1 MLLTSYGGGGGWGV
15 LALEMGRG
23 VPLRCL
29 KPDPVPIRIMATKT
43 PYPNFEINTE
53 FNWLFYCVISTNIL
67 NILLSFK
74 LFIIC
79 LCSFALRLEKSDGIQ
94 LMMAWKI
101 SKINASRVP
110 RVVGSKKHPSQFW
123 KLKKE
128 TLSSGTS
135 LVLPSMKVPLPPG
148 LLVFTVMWFV

>member
-1 MLLTSYGGGGGWGV
+1 
-15 LALEMGRG
+15 MGRG
-23 VPLRCL
+23 VPLTCS

-43 PYPNFEINTE
+43 PCPNFEINTE

-79 LCSFALRLEKSDGIQ
+79 LCSFAAICSEVKKSDGIQ

-101 SKINASRVP
+101 SKIHANRVP

-128 TLSSGTS
+128 TQSSGTS
-135 LVLPSMKVPLPPG
+135 PVLPSMKVPLPPPPG